1 MRVCVCGCVGVRV
14 CSNVRVVKC
23 SYFFRGKKRYIKTSH
38 LGILERLFEKQF
50 KVPEAAAAKVMGKV
64 KKAAK
69 KYSSASL
76 RNLAQILKLK
86 LKKFFVEIRNMMS
99 SLSFHLNSFQYSAQ
113 FIN

>member
-1 MRVCVCGCVGVRV
+1 MGACVSTPTHIYLSVCVLEYVHACVCVCGCVGVRV

-76 RNLAQILKLK
+76 KKTSLK
-86 LKKFFVEIRNMMS
+86 F
-99 SLSFHLNSFQYSAQ
+99 
-113 FIN
+113 

>member
-69 KYSSASL
+69 NTL
-76 RNLAQILKLK
+76 RL
-86 LKKFFVEIRNMMS
+86 R
-99 SLSFHLNSFQYSAQ
+99 
-113 FIN
+113 